1 MNILFPAY
9 APLLPETSA
18 PCPAGDQEG
27 RPLAPTLSERER
39 EMLIGA
45 VRLTEA
51 IRLGLDPKS
60 FDPAEPLPCGARE
73 AARRA
78 ETQLRRRPLTQM
90 QGQPLAVAAASGSLL
105 LSRTR
110 SFPPRLTQELREA
123 VGKVFKQL
131 QLQGVP
137 A

>member
-39 EMLIGA
+39 KMLIGA

-51 IRLGLDPKS
+51 IRLGLDPRS
-60 FDPAEPLPCGARE
+60 FDPAEP
-73 AARRA
+73 
-78 ETQLRRRPLTQM
+78 
-90 QGQPLAVAAASGSLL
+90 
-105 LSRTR
+105 
-110 SFPPRLTQELREA
+110 
-123 VGKVFKQL
+123 
-131 QLQGVP
+131 
-137 A
+137 